1 MVSMHFS
8 VVVLNYNNWKDT
20 VACIES
26 ILCSDD
32 TPESIVIID
41 NNSNDDSVAR
51 IQEWAVAAPGKAL
64 ARREGRTD
72 VSAGDAYRKRHA
84 VSWAAAETH
93 TSVL

>member
-51 IQEWAVAAPGKAL
+51 IQEWAVAAREKRWRRLQKKACCQL
-64 ARREGRTD
+64 GRCRN
-72 VSAGDAYRKRHA
+72 SY
-84 VSWAAAETH
+84 
-93 TSVL
+93 